1 MEIAFL
7 FIGILLSAVATWLI
21 LRSANKGN
29 LEASTE
35 KIAMLQLQIDELKS
49 ELSEKE
55 RSLIELTSQFGAKEA
70 ELKNLNSRLQEQKQ
84 EMLEIREKFTTEF
97 RNLANDILEEKTKK
111 FTEQNKSSLEDIL
124 KPLGEKIKDFEK
136 KVTETYDRES
146 KERFS
151 LAREVKQLAE
161 LNQQISKEANSLTK
175 ALKGESKTQGNWGEV
190 ILESIL
196 ERTGLRK
203 GYEYTVQDSYT
214 TDDNRRYQSD
224 VIVHYPGERSIV
236 IDSKVTLT
244 AYENYASAE
253 EDAKKEAAI
262 KAHLTSVKNHINELA
277 SKNYQDIAEIKTLDF
292 VVMFMP
298 IEPAYLLAIQNEPQ
312 LWNYAYEKRIL
323 LMSPTNLV
331 AVLKMID
338 SLWKQE
344 YQSRNVLEIARQG
357 GELYDK
363 FVGLTE
369 DLIDIGTK
377 LRQTQKSYEASMNKL
392 STGKGNLVKKAQDL
406 QKLGVKTKKQLPE
419 NLVRRALDNDE
430 GNEER

>member
-1 MEIAFL
+1 MEIVFL
-7 FIGILLSAVATWLI
+7 LIGIVLSGTATWLI
-21 LRSANKGN
+21 LRSAYKGN
-29 LEASTE
+29 LQGSHE
-35 KIAMLQLQIDELKS
+35 KTTLLEQQINELKS

-55 RSLIELTSQFGAKEA
+55 RSLIELTSQYSAKET
-70 ELKNLNSRLQEQKQ
+70 ELKNLSARLLEQKQ
-84 EMLEIREKFTTEF
+84 ELLEIREKFNIEF
-97 RNLANDILEEKTKK
+97 RNLANEILEEKSKK
-111 FTEQNKSSLEDIL
+111 FTEQNKTNLDELL

-136 KVTETYDRES
+136 KVTETYDKES

-161 LNQQISKEANSLTK
+161 LNQQISKEANSLTQ

-214 TDDNRRYQSD
+214 TDVNRRYQSD
-224 VIVHYPGERSIV
+224 VIVHYPGDRSIV

-244 AYENYASAE
+244 AYENYISAE
-253 EDAKKEAAI
+253 NDSSRETAL
-262 KAHLTSVKNHINELA
+262 KAHITSVKNHINELA
-277 SKNYQDIAEIKTLDF
+277 SKNYQDIEEIKTLDF

-298 IEPAYLLAIQNEPQ
+298 IEPAYLLAIQHEPQ

-323 LMSPTNLV
+323 LISPTNLV
-331 AVLKMID
+331 AVLKMIE

-344 YQSRNVLEIARQG
+344 FQNRNVLEIARQG

-363 FVGLTE
+363 FVGLID
-369 DLIDIGTK
+369 DLIDMGNK
-377 LRQTQKSYEASMNKL
+377 LRQTQKSYEASMNKI

-419 NLVRRALDNDE
+419 TLLKRALENEDE
-430 GNEER
+430 TDQ

>member
-1 MEIAFL
+1 MEIVFL
-7 FIGILLSAVATWLI
+7 LIGIVLSGTATWLI

-29 LEASTE
+29 LQGSHE
-35 KIAMLQLQIDELKS
+35 KTTLLEKQINELKS

-55 RSLIELTSQFGAKEA
+55 RSLIDLTSQLSAKET
-70 ELKNLNSRLQEQKQ
+70 ELKNLSTRLLEQKQ
-84 EMLEIREKFTTEF
+84 EMLEVREKFTTEF
-97 RNLANDILEEKTKK
+97 RNLANEILEEKSKK
-111 FTEQNKSSLEDIL
+111 FTEQNKTNLNELL

-136 KVTETYDRES
+136 KVTETYDKES

-161 LNQQISKEANSLTK
+161 LNQQISKEANSLTQ

-224 VIVHYPGERSIV
+224 VIVHYPGDRSIV

-244 AYENYASAE
+244 AYESYIRAE
-253 EDAKKEAAI
+253 NDSSRETAL
-262 KAHLTSVKNHINELA
+262 KAHITSVKNHINELA
-277 SKNYQDIAEIKTLDF
+277 SKNYQDIEEIKTLDF

-298 IEPAYLLAIQNEPQ
+298 IEPAYLLAIQHEPQ

-323 LMSPTNLV
+323 LISPTNLV

-338 SLWKQE
+338 SLWKQDS
-344 YQSRNVLEIARQG
+344 QNRNVLEIARQG

-363 FVGLTE
+363 FVGLVD
-369 DLIDIGTK
+369 DLIDVGTK
-377 LRQTQKSYEASMNKL
+377 LRQTQKSYEASMNKI

-419 NLVRRALDNDE
+419 TLVKRALENEDE
-430 GNEER
+430 TDQ